1 MRGATE
7 PWVTVRKVGIYVQE
21 VRYVAGAW
29 IAHDCRDA
37 GGRATQEQ
45 LPRSDHVH
53 RVEPGATVRRVPGG
67 SPVPLQHGDEFRL
80 LANIVKVWVEFEPGH
95 RSGAGRCK

>member
-1 MRGATE
+1 MTPLAT
-7 PWVTVRKVGIYVQE
+7 VGWATYVQE

-45 LPRSDHVH
+45 LPRSD
-53 RVEPGATVRRVPGG
+53 RCP
-67 SPVPLQHGDEFRL
+67 PLSKTGQMVGNL
-80 LANIVKVWVEFEPGH
+80 LPTLREHHELF
-95 RSGAGRCK
+95 